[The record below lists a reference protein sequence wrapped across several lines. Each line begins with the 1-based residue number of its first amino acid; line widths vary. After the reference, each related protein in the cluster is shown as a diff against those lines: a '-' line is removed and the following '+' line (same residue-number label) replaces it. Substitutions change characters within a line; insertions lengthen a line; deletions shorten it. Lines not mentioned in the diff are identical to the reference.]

1 MYLIFKEGKFRVL
14 DNSAKICSS
23 RNYSETLNLRNWL
36 NLNPAKYLK
45 SLSLQKLVSAKIS
58 SLNIIC
64 LTKKAPYVKMWN
76 KSKPVNSIS
85 DSSTILHC
93 LKSFQIRSYFWSVF
107 GHFLRI
113 ENLWRLLAFGFH
125 FHTLYSS
132 YYFIYH
138 HTQMTVYVDF
148 KKHFSLRQDFLMLV
162 LLSCWSLSHP
172 FPPIHL
178 RTYQLLQDLKSWE
191 QLLQYFSHKRLF
203 SNLPSADQ

>member
-1 MYLIFKEGKFRVL
+1 MWKCEIF
-14 DNSAKICSS
+14 S
-23 RNYSETLNLRNWL
+23 
-36 NLNPAKYLK
+36 
-45 SLSLQKLVSAKIS
+45 
-58 SLNIIC
+58 
-64 LTKKAPYVKMWN
+64 
-76 KSKPVNSIS
+76 SKPVNSIS

-148 KKHFSLRQDFLMLV
+148 KKNFSLRQDFLMLCCCHV
-162 LLSCWSLSHP
+162 DLSVIHFPRFIFGLINFFKIWRAVSNFCNIFLTRDFSPIYHQQINSWLRLNDLSVTWSQRQ
-172 FPPIHL
+172 IV
-178 RTYQLLQDLKSWE
+178 DLCERRNQWIW
-191 QLLQYFSHKRLF
+191 
-203 SNLPSADQ
+203 

>member
-36 NLNPAKYLK
+36 NLNPVKYLK
-45 SLSLQKLVSAKIS
+45 SLSLQKLVPAKIS

-113 ENLWRLLAFGFH
+113 ENLWRLLAFGFSFSYSLLFLLLH
-125 FHTLYSS
+125 LSS
-132 YYFIYH
+132 YS
-138 HTQMTVYVDF
+138 DDC
-148 KKHFSLRQDFLMLV
+148 LRGFQETLFTPSRLSNACIAVMLISQSSISPDSSSD
-162 LLSCWSLSHP
+162 LSTSS
-172 FPPIHL
+172 I
-178 RTYQLLQDLKSWE
+178 S
-191 QLLQYFSHKRLF
+191 
-203 SNLPSADQ
+203 